1 MITVQLEY
9 DDVEKAD
16 IDKNWVRSICENIF
30 VGSKGNK
37 ASITIIFS
45 NDYKLR
51 KLKKEYFGEDVF
63 TDTIS
68 FNLEEESDPI
78 EGEVYISLE
87 RVSENAHTFNQDFIT
102 ECKRIIIHGCLHL
115 LGFNDK
121 SNDEK
126 KEMTKM
132 ENDTLSQNNWQNLF
146 EN

>member
-68 FNLEEESDPI
+68 FNLEEEGDPI

-87 RVSENAHTFNQDFIT
+87 RVSENARTFKQDFIT

-115 LGFNDK
+115 LGH
-121 SNDEK
+121 NDESPEYK
-126 KEMTKM
+126 TKM
-132 ENDTLSQNNWQNLF
+132 IQLEKKYLSHNNKVNQA
-146 EN
+146 

>member
-1 MITVQLEY
+1 MIIVRLEY
-9 DDVEKAD
+9 DNTEKPD
-16 IDKNWVRSICENIF
+16 IDENWVRSVCENILMD
-30 VGSKGNK
+30 SNQDE
-37 ASITIIFS
+37 ASITFIFS
-45 NDYKLR
+45 NDDKLR

-115 LGFNDK
+115 LGY
-121 SNDEK
+121 NDESQK
-126 KEMTKM
+126 DKTKM
-132 ENDTLSQNNWQNLF
+132 IQLEEKYLSYNIRVN
-146 EN
+146 